1 MSVNAAGAPQQHNV
15 KLTVHEDVDE
25 EDLHGVQGVAQAEE
39 GGEGDQRQ
47 RRTRRA
53 ELEGQEVL
61 NVVEDGFAFTHIIS
75 QSHKNFERRGV
86 PSSTAGRMVVK
97 LSSTRIMS
105 AASFATSV
113 PLLPI
118 ETPMSAIF
126 SAGASFTVKH
136 AFIST

>member
-1 MSVNAAGAPQQHNV
+1 MSVNAAGASQQHSV

-25 EDLHGVQGVAQAEE
+25 EDLHGIQGVAQAEE
-39 GGEGDQRQ
+39 SGEGDQRQ
-47 RRTRRA
+47 RRARRA
-53 ELEGQEVL
+53 ELEREEIL
-61 NVVEDGFAFTHIIS
+61 DVVEDGFAFTQMI
-75 QSHKNFERRGV
+75 NPFRREIEGRSA
-86 PSSTAGRMVVK
+86 PSSTAGKMVVK

-126 SAGASFTVKH
+126 SAGASFTIEAYPH
-136 AFIST
+136 Y